1 MTSKLIGFRRFHYKR
16 KSDGQMV
23 DACNLYITYPGD
35 STVVGEVAETV
46 FCNRILFRRI
56 LKWVIIC
63 RFFTTALAL
72 LNRFLTNSDVVHG

>member
-1 MTSKLIGFRRFHYKR
+1 MTSKLIGFRRFQYKR

-46 FCNRILFRRI
+46 FCKSDIVPKD
-56 LKWVIIC
+56 LKVGDNLQV
-63 RFFTTALAL
+63 FY
-72 LNRFLTNSDVVHG
+72 NRFGSVESISNKF